1 MSLHLKIHK
10 QYEKSKQTA
19 DLIQGI
25 EDLLSKGRYPL
36 TGEDEVLLKSC
47 LSELKQLKSD
57 NADVSGSIEKV
68 TKWLLLLFEVC
79 DKFKDLI

>member
-1 MSLHLKIHK
+1 MLGILLLNNMKK
-10 QYEKSKQTA
+10 LKQTA

-47 LSELKQLKSD
+47 LSELKQMQSD
-57 NADVSGSIEKV
+57 NADVLGSIEKA

>member
-1 MSLHLKIHK
+1 MRKNQKL
-10 QYEKSKQTA
+10 A

-47 LSELKQLKSD
+47 LTELKQMQSNDANVL
-57 NADVSGSIEKV
+57 GSIEKV

>member
-1 MSLHLKIHK
+1 MKKL
-10 QYEKSKQTA
+10 KQTA

-47 LSELKQLKSD
+47 LSELKQMQSD
-57 NADVSGSIEKV
+57 NADVLGTIEKV

>member
-1 MSLHLKIHK
+1 MKKL
-10 QYEKSKQTA
+10 KQTA

-47 LSELKQLKSD
+47 LTELKQMQSE
-57 NADVSGSIEKV
+57 NADVLGSIEKA
-68 TKWLLLLFEVC
+68 TKWLLLLFEVW

>member
-1 MSLHLKIHK
+1 M
-10 QYEKSKQTA
+10 

-47 LSELKQLKSD
+47 LSELKQMQSNDANVL
-57 NADVSGSIEKV
+57 GSIEKV

>member
-1 MSLHLKIHK
+1 MRKNQK
-10 QYEKSKQTA
+10 PA
-19 DLIQGI
+19 DLIRGI

-47 LSELKQLKSD
+47 LTELRQMQSD
-57 NADVSGSIEKV
+57 NADVLGSIEKA
-68 TKWLLLLFEVC
+68 TQWLLLLFEVW

>member
-1 MSLHLKIHK
+1 MKKL
-10 QYEKSKQTA
+10 KQTA

-47 LSELKQLKSD
+47 LSELKQMQSD
-57 NADVSGSIEKV
+57 NADVLGSIEKV
-68 TKWLLLLFEVC
+68 TKWLLLLFEVY

>member
-1 MSLHLKIHK
+1 MKKL
-10 QYEKSKQTA
+10 KQTA

-47 LSELKQLKSD
+47 LSELKQMQSD
-57 NADVSGSIEKV
+57 NADVLGSIEKV

-79 DKFKDLI
+79 DKFRGLV

>member
-1 MSLHLKIHK
+1 MKKL
-10 QYEKSKQTA
+10 KQTA

-47 LSELKQLKSD
+47 LSELKQMQSD
-57 NADVSGSIEKV
+57 NADVLGSIEKV

-79 DKFKDLI
+79 DKFKDPI

>member
-1 MSLHLKIHK
+1 MFLNMGKNQK
-10 QYEKSKQTA
+10 PA

-47 LSELKQLKSD
+47 LSELKRMQSNDANVL
-57 NADVSGSIEKV
+57 GSIEKV

>member
-1 MSLHLKIHK
+1 MK
-10 QYEKSKQTA
+10 QNQKPV

-36 TGEDEVLLKSC
+36 TSEDEVLLKSC
-47 LSELKQLKSD
+47 LTELKRMQSE
-57 NADVSGSIEKV
+57 NADVLGSIEKA

-79 DKFKDLI
+79 NKFKDLI

>member
-1 MSLHLKIHK
+1 MK
-10 QYEKSKQTA
+10 QNQKLT

-47 LSELKQLKSD
+47 LSELKQMQSD
-57 NADVSGSIEKV
+57 NADVLGSIEKV
-68 TKWLLLLFEVC
+68 TQGFLLLFGVW

>member
-1 MSLHLKIHK
+1 MLHKHEK
-10 QYEKSKQTA
+10 KSKTA

-47 LSELKQLKSD
+47 LTELRQMQSD
-57 NADVSGSIEKV
+57 NADVLGSIEKV
-68 TKWLLLLFEVC
+68 TKWLLLLFEVY

>member
-1 MSLHLKIHK
+1 MKKL
-10 QYEKSKQTA
+10 KQTA

-47 LSELKQLKSD
+47 LTELKRMQSD
-57 NADVSGSIEKV
+57 NADVLGSIEKV
-68 TKWLLLLFEVC
+68 TQWLLLLFEVY

>member
-1 MSLHLKIHK
+1 MKKL
-10 QYEKSKQTA
+10 KQTA

-36 TGEDEVLLKSC
+36 TGEDEVLLQSC
-47 LSELKQLKSD
+47 LSELKQMQPNDANVL
-57 NADVSGSIEKV
+57 GSIEKV

>member
-1 MSLHLKIHK
+1 MSLNMRKNQKL
-10 QYEKSKQTA
+10 A

-47 LSELKQLKSD
+47 LSELKQMQSNDANVL
-57 NADVSGSIEKV
+57 GSIEKV

>member
-1 MSLHLKIHK
+1 MRKNQKL
-10 QYEKSKQTA
+10 A

-47 LSELKQLKSD
+47 LSELKQMQSD
-57 NADVSGSIEKV
+57 NADVFGSIEKA

-79 DKFKDLI
+79 DKSKDLI

>member
-1 MSLHLKIHK
+1 MRNNQK
-10 QYEKSKQTA
+10 TA

-25 EDLLSKGRYPL
+25 EDLLSKSRYPL

-47 LSELKQLKSD
+47 LNELKQMQSD
-57 NADVSGSIEKV
+57 NADVLGSIEKA

>member
-1 MSLHLKIHK
+1 MK
-10 QYEKSKQTA
+10 KSKQTA

-57 NADVSGSIEKV
+57 NADVYGSIEKV

>member
-1 MSLHLKIHK
+1 MSLNMRKNQKL
-10 QYEKSKQTA
+10 A

-47 LSELKQLKSD
+47 LSELKQMQSNDANVL
-57 NADVSGSIEKV
+57 GSIEKA

>member
-1 MSLHLKIHK
+1 MKKL
-10 QYEKSKQTA
+10 KQTA
-19 DLIQGI
+19 DLIQDI

-47 LSELKQLKSD
+47 LSELKQMQSD
-57 NADVSGSIEKV
+57 NADVLGSIEKA

>member
-1 MSLHLKIHK
+1 MRKNQK
-10 QYEKSKQTA
+10 PA

-47 LSELKQLKSD
+47 LTELRQMQPD
-57 NADVSGSIEKV
+57 NADVLGSIEKV

>member
-1 MSLHLKIHK
+1 MRKNQK
-10 QYEKSKQTA
+10 TA

-25 EDLLSKGRYPL
+25 ENLLSKGRYPL

-47 LSELKQLKSD
+47 LSELKQMQSN
-57 NADVSGSIEKV
+57 NADVLGSIEKA
-68 TKWLLLLFEVC
+68 TKWLLLLFKVY

>member
-1 MSLHLKIHK
+1 MFLNMRKNQK
-10 QYEKSKQTA
+10 PT

-47 LSELKQLKSD
+47 LSELKQMQSD
-57 NADVSGSIEKV
+57 NADVLGSIEKA
-68 TKWLLLLFEVC
+68 TKWLLLLFEVW

>member
-1 MSLHLKIHK
+1 MKKL
-10 QYEKSKQTA
+10 KQTA

-47 LSELKQLKSD
+47 LSELKQMQSD
-57 NADVSGSIEKV
+57 NADVLGTIEKV
-68 TKWLLLLFEVC
+68 TKWLLLLFEVY

>member
-1 MSLHLKIHK
+1 MKKL
-10 QYEKSKQTA
+10 KQTA

-36 TGEDEVLLKSC
+36 TSEDEVLLKSC
-47 LSELKQLKSD
+47 LTELKRMQSD
-57 NADVSGSIEKV
+57 NADVLGSIEKV
-68 TKWLLLLFEVC
+68 TQWLLLLFEVY

>member
-1 MSLHLKIHK
+1 MK
-10 QYEKSKQTA
+10 QNQKLT

-47 LSELKQLKSD
+47 LSELKQMQSD
-57 NADVSGSIEKV
+57 NADVLGSIEKV
-68 TKWLLLLFEVC
+68 TQGFLLLFEVW

>member
-1 MSLHLKIHK
+1 MK
-10 QYEKSKQTA
+10 QNQKPA

-47 LSELKQLKSD
+47 LTELRQMQSE
-57 NADVSGSIEKV
+57 NADVLGSIEKV
-68 TKWLLLLFEVC
+68 TKWLLLLFEVW

>member
-1 MSLHLKIHK
+1 MSLDMKKNQKL
-10 QYEKSKQTA
+10 A

-47 LSELKQLKSD
+47 LSELKQMQSD
-57 NADVSGSIEKV
+57 NADVLGTIEKV
-68 TKWLLLLFEVC
+68 TKWLLLLFEVY

>member
-1 MSLHLKIHK
+1 MKKL
-10 QYEKSKQTA
+10 KQTA

-47 LSELKQLKSD
+47 LSELKQMQSD
-57 NADVSGSIEKV
+57 NADVLGSIEKV

>member
-1 MSLHLKIHK
+1 MK
-10 QYEKSKQTA
+10 QNQKPA

-25 EDLLSKGRYPL
+25 EDLFSKGRYPL

-47 LSELKQLKSD
+47 LTELKRMQTND
-57 NADVSGSIEKV
+57 ADVFSSIEKV
-68 TKWLLLLFEVC
+68 AKRFLLLFEVC

>member
-1 MSLHLKIHK
+1 MRKNQKL
-10 QYEKSKQTA
+10 A

-47 LSELKQLKSD
+47 LSELKQMQSNDANVL
-57 NADVSGSIEKV
+57 GSIEKA

>member
-1 MSLHLKIHK
+1 MNKNQK
-10 QYEKSKQTA
+10 PA

-47 LSELKQLKSD
+47 LTELRQMQSD
-57 NADVSGSIEKV
+57 NADVLGSIEKV
-68 TKWLLLLFEVC
+68 TKWLLLLFEVY

>member
-1 MSLHLKIHK
+1 MGKNQK
-10 QYEKSKQTA
+10 PA

-47 LSELKQLKSD
+47 LSELKQMQSNDANVL
-57 NADVSGSIEKV
+57 GSIEKV

>member
-1 MSLHLKIHK
+1 MKKL
-10 QYEKSKQTA
+10 KQTA

-47 LSELKQLKSD
+47 LNELKQMQSD
-57 NADVSGSIEKV
+57 NANVLGSIEKV

>member
-1 MSLHLKIHK
+1 MKKLKQI
-10 QYEKSKQTA
+10 A

-36 TGEDEVLLKSC
+36 TGEDEVLLQSC
-47 LSELKQLKSD
+47 LSELKQMQPNDANVL
-57 NADVSGSIEKV
+57 GSIEKV

>member
-1 MSLHLKIHK
+1 MKKLKQI
-10 QYEKSKQTA
+10 A

-47 LSELKQLKSD
+47 LSELKQMQSNDANVL
-57 NADVSGSIEKV
+57 GSIEKV